1 MKRTSERRVCQNFQ
15 IMKTNHWWVEIDYK
29 LQTVAGYGFIAFILG
44 SILLTFFSK
53 MGYAGLYLSLV
64 LLIPIG
70 AWQVLSGLIYAFKG
84 DRLQQIYLGVVA
96 LYFSFW
102 FIIPNAVRDYFPITF
117 LIAFVIAV
125 WKYTV
130 VRADYI
136 SLKII
141 DVPKMGD
148 DNLLDA

>member
-1 MKRTSERRVCQNFQ
+1 
-15 IMKTNHWWVEIDYK
+15 MKTNNGWIKTDYK
-29 LQTVAGYGFIAFILG
+29 VQTAFGWGIASMIVCGTIGLLISQSAYLILCLA
-44 SILLTFFSK
+44 LL
-53 MGYAGLYLSLV
+53 

-70 AWQVLSGLIYAFKG
+70 AWQVLSGLIYALGG

-96 LYFSFW
+96 IYFGIW
-102 FIIPNAVRDYFPITF
+102 FVTPDLVRDYFPLVF
-117 LIAFVIAV
+117 FIAFIIAV

-141 DVPKMGD
+141 DVPKTD
-148 DNLLDA
+148 DNTLLDA

>member
-1 MKRTSERRVCQNFQ
+1 
-15 IMKTNHWWVEIDYK
+15 MKTNNGWIKTDYK
-29 LQTVAGYGFIAFILG
+29 VQTAFGWGIASMIVCGTIGLLISQSAYLILCLA
-44 SILLTFFSK
+44 LL
-53 MGYAGLYLSLV
+53 

-70 AWQVLSGLIYAFKG
+70 AWQVLSGLIYALNG

-96 LYFSFW
+96 IYFGIW
-102 FIIPNAVRDYFPITF
+102 FVTPDLVRDYFPLVF
-117 LIAFVIAV
+117 FIAFIIAV

-141 DVPKMGD
+141 DVPKTD
-148 DNLLDA
+148 DNTLLDA